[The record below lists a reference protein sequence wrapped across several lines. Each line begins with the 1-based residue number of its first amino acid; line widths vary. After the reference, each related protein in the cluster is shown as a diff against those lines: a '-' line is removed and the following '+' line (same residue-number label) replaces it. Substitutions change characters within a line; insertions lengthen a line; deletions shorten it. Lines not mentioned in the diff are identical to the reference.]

1 MSTLLEDKRND
12 LISQSRRGEKE
23 KDGKTR
29 YEKRVKSKV
38 ASTVREFNQIDMN
51 NLFKEKLITTSLK
64 LNSADF

>member
-51 NLFKEKLITTSLK
+51 NLFKHGI
-64 LNSADF
+64 